1 MRRCTNCAVLRTS
14 VLYGQHPWK
23 QDFVTWII
31 SKLRQNQEITVVDDH
46 FNTPTLAEN
55 LARMAL
61 EVGSRGLQGIYH
73 TSGCERIS
81 RYDFARKIAE
91 VFRLDA
97 SLINPVKM
105 GELKA
110 WIAKRPRDSS
120 LNTQKAQGKLRIKPL
135 NINEGLRKLKEEM
148 KA

>member
-1 MRRCTNCAVLRTS
+1 MVHCKKCAVLRAS
-14 VLYGQHPWK
+14 VLYGRHPTK

-31 SKLRQNQEITVVDDH
+31 NKLNKGQEISVVDDH

-61 EVGSRGLQGIYH
+61 EVGSRVFRVFTIRQVVRESAVMIL
-73 TSGCERIS
+73 
-81 RYDFARKIAE
+81 ARKIAE

-105 GELKA
+105 GELKD

-135 NINEGLRKLKEEM
+135 NINEGL
-148 KA
+148 AN